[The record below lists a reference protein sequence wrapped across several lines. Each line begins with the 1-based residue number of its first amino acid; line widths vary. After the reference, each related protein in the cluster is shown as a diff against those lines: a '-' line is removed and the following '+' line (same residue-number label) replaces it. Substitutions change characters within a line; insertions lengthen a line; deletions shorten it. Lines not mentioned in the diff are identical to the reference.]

1 MAARFYEEYES
12 LTPPHSSPPFPS
24 TRIVQF
30 PLSSNNSIQL
40 PLTPPPSLPTSS
52 PGSPEYQN
60 KQLQDPASSNSV
72 GGGGRGSFKMTPIS
86 SKSDSTKRRSKKE
99 GKIRSAF
106 TDHVE
111 VSALPEGYGDRES
124 APILPKTRIS
134 FPSVFSDDSADE
146 LRGMTRKEKKNKKT
160 PRRRVVSQET
170 VITTT
175 TSTRKLEKRKI
186 RYSTSILDELNDEPL
201 RQLRASNKVSP
212 SRDSRSKS
220 PIPSDFRSRA
230 VNPSQ
235 RNSSPRPSL
244 QRRQSTASP
253 RRSISRQRSRITS
266 QSPSSSSPFSSRS
279 SRRRKSSSTSR
290 PPPLSDALILHS
302 DSTSSETPLYSI
314 DDDYPLYYSPAFTDS
329 SIPLFRPVVNLFTF
343 LLVSS
348 FCCLTV
354 SAVLVTSFSLTFY
367 DDCSRRLS
375 GLNRSLRTGRRSIE
389 GGIGGVRE
397 GMGRVLGNARGAI
410 ESAVKAA
417 EGITT
422 TNGESHSGLKSTAMP
437 TVTVTEEGES
447 SGEEEQ
453 SIDSEVTVGGKG
465 KGRQSSK
472 TKNGSGGGGGSPRT
486 SAWRCRSSPLRRSF
500 NPFAAF
506 TPASP
511 TSATADQSKSGWA
524 TDEDALPYEVP
535 HPTPRSSRPASPHR
549 SPRSYQSSASVPEEG
564 HESSS
569 TPPPSST
576 STSSFLP
583 PRPHLAILLPSLL
596 LAVFLTLAK
605 LGYSFWKASKERQ
618 AQRAREAKDGN
629 SSSRFSSEEWMYR
642 QHAHA
647 QARRDRTR

>member
-1 MAARFYEEYES
+1 
-12 LTPPHSSPPFPS
+12 
-24 TRIVQF
+24 
-30 PLSSNNSIQL
+30 
-40 PLTPPPSLPTSS
+40 
-52 PGSPEYQN
+52 
-60 KQLQDPASSNSV
+60 
-72 GGGGRGSFKMTPIS
+72 MTPIS

-146 LRGMTRKEKKNKKT
+146 LGGTTRKEKKNKKT

-186 RYSTSILDELNDEPL
+186 RYSTSILDEMNDEPL

-212 SRDSRSKS
+212 SLDSRSKS
-220 PIPSDFRSRA
+220 PVPSDSHSRA

-410 ESAVKAA
+410 ENAVKAA

-422 TNGESHSGLKSTAMP
+422 ANGESHSGSKSTAMP
-437 TVTVTEEGES
+437 TVTEPDEGES
-447 SGEEEQ
+447 SEEEEQ
-453 SIDSEVTVGGKG
+453 SIDSDVTVGGRGKG
-465 KGRQSSK
+465 KQSLK
-472 TKNGSGGGGGSPRT
+472 TRNGGGGGSPRT
-486 SAWRCRSSPLRRSF
+486 SSWRFRSSPLRRSF
-500 NPFAAF
+500 NPFTAF
-506 TPASP
+506 TPASSTASSP
-511 TSATADQSKSGWA
+511 TCATADQSKSGWA

-535 HPTPRSSRPASPHR
+535 HPTPRTSRPASPHR
-549 SPRSYQSSASVPEEG
+549 SPRSRQP
-564 HESSS
+564 SSS
-569 TPPPSST
+569 MPEHRDETPPPSSD

-618 AQRAREAKDGN
+618 AQRAREAKDGSN
-629 SSSRFSSEEWMYR
+629 SSRFSSEEWMYR
-642 QHAHA
+642 QQAQA